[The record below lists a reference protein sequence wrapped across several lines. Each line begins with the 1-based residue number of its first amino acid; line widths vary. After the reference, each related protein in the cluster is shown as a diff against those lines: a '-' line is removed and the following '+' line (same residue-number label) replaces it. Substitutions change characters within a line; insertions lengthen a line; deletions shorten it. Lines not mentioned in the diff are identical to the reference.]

1 VIDIDVDNLGSS
13 TLGKHLFYWETLI
26 AFGTAFSWTATRN
39 LTGACSYF
47 IQNVHKMFAMSV
59 CNYSRVLLHSK
70 DASLRASSARVTGSP
85 SAKAVGVRIARTSGR
100 KSVARFVTRSDME
113 ADVEESLRDK
123 KPKVV
128 AAEREKF
135 AVIGSGQH
143 QCKACSYV
151 YDQAN
156 GDPEYPLSPGTSWK
170 VRAPHF

>member
-1 VIDIDVDNLGSS
+1 
-13 TLGKHLFYWETLI
+13 
-26 AFGTAFSWTATRN
+26 
-39 LTGACSYF
+39 
-47 IQNVHKMFAMSV
+47 
-59 CNYSRVLLHSK
+59 
-70 DASLRASSARVTGSP
+70 
-85 SAKAVGVRIARTSGR
+85 
-100 KSVARFVTRSDME
+100 ME

-170 VRAPHF
+170 QLPGDWGCPTCGADKTLFEALGTEVAGFAENQGYGLGANGMTGGQKSALIYGSLAILFGLFISGYLLD